1 MNAWGLK
8 VLELLREHK
17 KRPAWLAKQTKISR
31 STIGTWLNSTDRIR
45 PMPEN
50 VAKVAKAFG
59 LETRDLAPYAGYPI
73 AESNNDAHREARKAA
88 PKVARRLARVE
99 DELLDQL
106 SAKDQDTLISMIEGM
121 AEAFVTSRRSSPGS
135 Q

>member
-8 VLELLREHK
+8 VLELLRAENQK
-17 KRPAWLAKQTKISR
+17 PAWLANQTKISR
-31 STIGTWLNSTDRIR
+31 STIGNWLNSQHRIR
-45 PMPEN
+45 PEPDN

-73 AESNNDAHREARKAA
+73 VDSLNSEHREARKAA
-88 PKVARRLARVE
+88 PILAPRIARMG
-99 DELLDQL
+99 DLLEEL
-106 SAKDQDTLISMIEGM
+106 SARDQDTVISMV
-121 AEAFVTSRRSSPGS
+121 EAFVTARRKPFPEH